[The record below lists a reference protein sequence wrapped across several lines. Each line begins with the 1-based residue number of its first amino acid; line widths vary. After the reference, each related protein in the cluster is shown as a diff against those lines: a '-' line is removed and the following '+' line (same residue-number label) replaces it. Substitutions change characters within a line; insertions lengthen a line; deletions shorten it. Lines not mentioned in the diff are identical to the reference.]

1 MCLHMED
8 HFVGATKTW
17 GDYMWRLFRKHDQKV
32 CKLHV
37 ECCKN
42 LNLKF
47 IEISSTPWCGAVD
60 QEWRSKLHAPK
71 HTSSPPGGST
81 LALLSFPS
89 QSGEVPLNPRY
100 QTFVGGV

>member
-47 IEISSTPWCGAVD
+47 IKISSIPWCGPVD
-60 QEWRSKLHAPK
+60 QEWRSKL
-71 HTSSPPGGST
+71 PGGST
-81 LALLSFPS
+81 LALLSLPS
-89 QSGEVPLNPRY
+89 QSGEVPLNPSY
-100 QTFVGGV
+100 QTFVAGV